1 MISELKRLLSNSYAP
16 YDFKCFS
23 CIVEMKDGKLFNGVT
38 VKNAIF
44 RDGTE
49 NIEPTSEW
57 QKAVVEYLADILPTL
72 QGVKRGVVAMSL
84 IRIGEDAL
92 SALEKRARENAETA
106 WIYNYLISE
115 IR

>member
-1 MISELKRLLSNSYAP
+1 MQAVINEKINLNVIDGVGTLIKRLEEANNSE
-16 YDFKCFS
+16 KCTIENK
-23 CIVEMKDGKLFNGVT
+23 IVAMGE
-38 VKNAIF
+38 
-44 RDGTE
+44 R
-49 NIEPTSEW
+49 
-57 QKAVVEYLADILPTL
+57 VVEYLADILPTL

-92 SALEKRARENAETA
+92 AALEKRARENTETA

>member
-1 MISELKRLLSNSYAP
+1 MQAVINEKIGLNVVDGIGALIERLETADNVAKSTIEN
-16 YDFKCFS
+16 K
-23 CIVEMKDGKLFNGVT
+23 IVAMGEK
-38 VKNAIF
+38 
-44 RDGTE
+44 
-49 NIEPTSEW
+49 
-57 QKAVVEYLADILPTL
+57 VVEYLADVLPTL

-92 SALEKRARENAETA
+92 SALQRRADRNSETA

>member
-1 MISELKRLLSNSYAP
+1 MQAVINEKIGLNVIDGIGALIERLETADNVAKSTIEN
-16 YDFKCFS
+16 K
-23 CIVEMKDGKLFNGVT
+23 IVAMGEK
-38 VKNAIF
+38 
-44 RDGTE
+44 
-49 NIEPTSEW
+49 
-57 QKAVVEYLADILPTL
+57 VVEYLADVLPTL

-92 SALEKRARENAETA
+92 SALQRRADRNNETA

>member
-1 MISELKRLLSNSYAP
+1 MQAVINEIGLNVVDGIGSLIKRLEEADNSE
-16 YDFKCFS
+16 KNTIENK
-23 CIVEMKDGKLFNGVT
+23 IVAMGERG
-38 VKNAIF
+38 
-44 RDGTE
+44 
-49 NIEPTSEW
+49 
-57 QKAVVEYLADILPTL
+57 VEYLADILPTL
-72 QGVKRGVVAMSL
+72 QGVKRGVGAMSL

>member
-1 MISELKRLLSNSYAP
+1 MQAVINEKINLNVVDGIGALIERLETADNVAKSAIEN
-16 YDFKCFS
+16 K
-23 CIVEMKDGKLFNGVT
+23 IVAMGEK
-38 VKNAIF
+38 
-44 RDGTE
+44 
-49 NIEPTSEW
+49 
-57 QKAVVEYLADILPTL
+57 VVEYLADALPTL

-92 SALEKRARENAETA
+92 YALQRRAEENAETA

>member
-1 MISELKRLLSNSYAP
+1 MQAVINEISLNVIDGVGTLLKRLEEADNSE
-16 YDFKCFS
+16 KCTIENK
-23 CIVEMKDGKLFNGVT
+23 IVAMGE
-38 VKNAIF
+38 
-44 RDGTE
+44 R
-49 NIEPTSEW
+49 
-57 QKAVVEYLADILPTL
+57 VVEYLADVLPTL

-92 SALEKRARENAETA
+92 SALQQRAEENKETA

>member
-1 MISELKRLLSNSYAP
+1 MQAVINEKINLSVIDGVGTLIKRLEEANNSE
-16 YDFKCFS
+16 KCTIENK
-23 CIVEMKDGKLFNGVT
+23 IVAMGE
-38 VKNAIF
+38 
-44 RDGTE
+44 R
-49 NIEPTSEW
+49 
-57 QKAVVEYLADILPTL
+57 VVEYLADILPTL

-92 SALEKRARENAETA
+92 AALEKRARENTETA

>member
-1 MISELKRLLSNSYAP
+1 MQAVINEISLNVIDGVGTLLKRLEEADNSE
-16 YDFKCFS
+16 KS
-23 CIVEMKDGKLFNGVT
+23 TIENKIVAMGG
-38 VKNAIF
+38 
-44 RDGTE
+44 R
-49 NIEPTSEW
+49 
-57 QKAVVEYLADILPTL
+57 VVEYLADVLPTL

-92 SALEKRARENAETA
+92 SALQQRAEENKETA